1 MTLYQFSL
9 HVRLG
14 ILVISIA
21 SQPDNYWWEPLKIRV
36 VAKLGMIDVSP
47 AAGGGKR
54 ALPASYATSLLR
66 DAGLKRAAFSA
77 ALFTSSCAP
86 AYFPVN
92 LGFRFSEKAVK
103 ASKRSSE
110 GTMLALIEATYL
122 RPSST
127 VLPIP

>member
-54 ALPASYATSLLR
+54 ALPASYATSLL
-66 DAGLKRAAFSA
+66 
-77 ALFTSSCAP
+77 
-86 AYFPVN
+86 
-92 LGFRFSEKAVK
+92 GF
-103 ASKRSSE
+103 
-110 GTMLALIEATYL
+110 
-122 RPSST
+122 
-127 VLPIP
+127 